1 MSFSS
6 PLVGSS
12 SSKLELNKSPFILS
26 PVQRKNSVIIRLL
39 CKVKN
44 LLEEVEQNESLT
56 NLDDIFHEAF
66 DNLNISDDDNLL
78 ISSLSSSN
86 QNNNNNK
93 DGGMFFNDND
103 EDVLNLDYLNEEVL
117 TNIIEQLM
125 KKKSINDNNDKKEVV
140 EDVKED
146 VDKDVDTTTTTTTTT
161 AFNTKSR
168 GLTPRKFD
176 SMNSMNINTNTNTP
190 LKTPTRLAKQ
200 RAEKK
205 KNFDIQVDKENQVLL
220 SKIDSK
226 SSSKSS
232 RSFIQK
238 YEESSSSSNAVELLL

>member
-146 VDKDVDTTTTTTTTT
+146 VDNDVDTTTTTTTT